1 VARLWKTKYPLVVRK
16 IGEYATGLPGKC
28 WEGRFRVSLR
38 DAVVSGQPDFMTRGA
53 GSIPVLK
60 LDFQS
65 VSPGLLWP
73 YASVQQS
80 SEGLD
85 DEN

>member
-16 IGEYATGLPGKC
+16 IGEYATRLPGRG
-28 WEGRFRVSLR
+28 WVGRFRVSIR
-38 DAVVSGQPDFMTRGA
+38 DAVVSGQPDFMTLGA

-60 LDFQS
+60 LDFHA
-65 VSPGLLWP
+65 VSAGLLSP
-73 YASVQQS
+73 YAYVQQS